1 MSTEHPVN
9 DESLQDRSEPIMN
22 RTFSTAGGSYEIRID
37 GSDRILNSPTSSAGK
52 TIHVMLIIG
61 ALAVIGVPWMI
72 INMSALPTVG
82 TSHGNGVSSTLNQSF
97 NSTSDRMPEAQKEE
111 RLQSH
116 DTIADKVDRDALATL
131 QSMKLSSASGASVGT
146 APSKHSTG
154 VQRTGLRSGEL
165 RSATK
170 LPPVPETRPTTI
182 PGWTLREVTNGTA
195 LLEGPNGI
203 WRVMPGQT
211 VPSVGRV
218 DSIVRW
224 GNRFIVATSS
234 GLISTP

>member
-1 MSTEHPVN
+1 MNSAWATAGPSHEIKI
-9 DESLQDRSEPIMN
+9 DESHRV
-22 RTFSTAGGSYEIRID
+22 
-37 GSDRILNSPTSSAGK
+37 LNSPVFGYGRAFY
-52 TIHVMLIIG
+52 VALIIG
-61 ALAVIGVPWMI
+61 LLAVTCGFTWI
-72 INMSALPTVG
+72 ILKVSALPFGLTLVG
-82 TSHGNGVSSTLNQSF
+82 ASTGNRLSSNLDQSS
-97 NSTSDRMPEAQKEE
+97 NATSDRMPEAQKEE

-146 APSKHSTG
+146 APSKHSMG

-170 LPPVPETRPTTI
+170 LPPVPETSPTTI